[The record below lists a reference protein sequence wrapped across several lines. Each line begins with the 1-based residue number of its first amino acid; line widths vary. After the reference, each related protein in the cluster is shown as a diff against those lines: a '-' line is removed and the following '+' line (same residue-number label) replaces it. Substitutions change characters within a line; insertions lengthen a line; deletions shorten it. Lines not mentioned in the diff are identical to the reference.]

1 MIFIS
6 YLIALL
12 CNCFVTLTYIKY
24 LKNPA
29 SQYIVLLVFGFLASR
44 LGYADLMSYKNN
56 TATGKERISRH
67 LTILMGGTNTVIT
80 AVLSTPIQRFQKNPS
95 LIRELETFKRRIW
108 WPEVE
113 SNHRHGDFQSPAL
126 PTELSG
132 LLTIYFRCSRARD

>member
-6 YLIALL
+6 YSIALL
-12 CNCFVTLTYIKY
+12 CNFFVTLTYIKY

-67 LTILMGGTNTVIT
+67 LTILMGGTSTVIT
-80 AVLSTPIQRFQKNPS
+80 AVLSTPTQRFQKNPS
-95 LIRELETFKRRIW
+95 LIRELKTFKRRIW
-108 WPEVE
+108 CRKVAVV
-113 SNHRHGDFQSPAL
+113 SSCQHQFNDQLR
-126 PTELSG
+126 
-132 LLTIYFRCSRARD
+132 